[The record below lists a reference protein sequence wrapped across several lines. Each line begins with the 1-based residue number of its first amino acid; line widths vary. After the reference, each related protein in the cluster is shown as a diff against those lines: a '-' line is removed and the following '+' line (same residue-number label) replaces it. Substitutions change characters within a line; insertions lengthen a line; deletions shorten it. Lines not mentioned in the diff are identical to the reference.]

1 MNISTEQKQTHIHGE
16 QTCCQGGGG
25 RSGMD
30 WESGFS
36 RCKLFHLEWIS
47 NVVPLYPTWKYIQSL
62 GLEHDEDNMRK
73 GMCIHRKRDRQDHS
87 SSQQRLA
94 QHWTSTVL

>member
-30 WESGFS
+30 WESGQASVNF
-36 RCKLFHLEWIS
+36 
-47 NVVPLYPTWKYIQSL
+47 LYVY
-62 GLEHDEDNMRK
+62 
-73 GMCIHRKRDRQDHS
+73 HREKKIGGS
-87 SSQQRLA
+87 SSLKEYFSKTAIRKDIC
-94 QHWTSTVL
+94 